1 MKICAAM
8 STVLLIFDRVVVA
21 VVVSE
26 PVSHVAHVSNSL
38 LAFR

>member
-8 STVLLIFDRVVVA
+8 STVLLIFVRAVVA

-26 PVSHVAHVSNSL
+26 PLSGIHS
-38 LAFR
+38 